1 MENKPVLDFE
11 FDIELYEEE
20 IRSKGFCDNVRVT
33 LPNNLM
39 YKVCFYDPVRLQQ
52 DIQDEHYI
60 AIPGLLIVQEITL
73 EGMKKLVYILFSSG
87 YFNNLKPL
95 N

>member
-20 IRSKGFCDNVRVT
+20 IRSKGFCDNVHVT

-39 YKVCFYDPVRLQQ
+39 YKVCFYDSVRLQQ

-73 EGMKKLVYILFSSG
+73 EGMKELVSILFSSD
-87 YFNNLKPL
+87 YFDNLKPL